1 MAFCS
6 SCCPADNVSSRCSG
20 DFPGCCTQ
28 TACPASGRPACTLPT
43 ACRPGASCISRQD
56 IERLLLW
63 KLGLMKCQSNRF
75 CSGWQKRPGVCRS
88 DFFFTDAALAA
99 GMPTAAKYSPYL
111 PIASFRRRYIT
122 GHYRLPPL
130 RSNHPFVHA
139 PQYTAPDPSEF
150 LPCFPLH

>member
-1 MAFCS
+1 MDSCS
-6 SCCPADNVSSRCSG
+6 SCCRADNVSSRCSG
-20 DFPGCCTQ
+20 DPPGCCTQ

-63 KLGLMKCQSNRF
+63 KLGLMKCPNNRF
-75 CSGWQKRPGVCRS
+75 GSGCARARAVPIS
-88 DFFFTDAALAA
+88 FFTDAALAA
-99 GMPTAAKYSPYL
+99 GMSAAAKYSPYL